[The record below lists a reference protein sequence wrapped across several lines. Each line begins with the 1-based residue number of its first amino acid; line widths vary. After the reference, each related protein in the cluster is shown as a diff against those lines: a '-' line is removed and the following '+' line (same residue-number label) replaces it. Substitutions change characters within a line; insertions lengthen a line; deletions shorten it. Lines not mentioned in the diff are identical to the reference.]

1 MSHDATWTRNNLGL
15 LVGGTIECVVGG
27 ANEAGIIVTRDGE
40 ELAAFFDSD
49 QEGNAIGDVKVY
61 DIKKNM
67 ERIRP

>member
-1 MSHDATWTRNNLGL
+1 MSHDAIWTRRNLGL

-61 DIKKNM
+61 DVKKNM

>member
-1 MSHDATWTRNNLGL
+1 MSHDATWTRKNLGL